1 MAIKPTRVLIV
12 GAGGHGQMVADIL
25 KRFQG
30 SDGSITPIGYVDDKR
45 ELQSQVVLGL
55 PVLGDLGDIALI
67 PHDRLVIAIGENE
80 VRREVFLKVASR
92 EECLQPAVHPRA
104 TLAAGVAV
112 GAGTVAAAGVVVN
125 PGSTLGTNCILNTAC
140 TIDHHNHLADYVHI
154 APGAHLGGNVCVG
167 EGSLVG
173 IAAVIR
179 PGCSIGSW
187 TVVGAGAVVVK
198 DLPDRVVA
206 VGVPARIRR

>member
-1 MAIKPTRVLIV
+1 
-12 GAGGHGQMVADIL
+12 MVADIL
-25 KRFQG
+25 NRLQE
-30 SDGSITPIGYVDDKR
+30 SDGSITPIGYVDDEK
-45 ELQSQVVLGL
+45 ELQSRVVLGL
-55 PVLGDLGDIALI
+55 PVLGDLGDIASI
-67 PHDRLVIAIGENE
+67 PHERLVIAIGENE
-80 VRREVFLKVASR
+80 VRREVFLRLASR
-92 EECLQPAVHPRA
+92 EECLQPAVHPGA
-104 TLAAGVAV
+104 TLAAGVAL

-125 PGSTLGTNCILNTAC
+125 PGSTIGTSCILNTAC
-140 TIDHHNHLADYVHI
+140 TIDHHNHLADYVHV
-154 APGAHLGGNVCVG
+154 APGAHLGGDVCIG

-173 IAAVIR
+173 IGAVIR